1 MLPITDTRPDNEKRL
16 HQIEYSDFFIWGDE
30 VYRRIEANMDVDIRY
45 KAVDVI
51 PAVHQRSGDLVVI
64 DREAWVVPC
73 WCELTVVE

>member
-30 VYRRIEANMDVDIRY
+30 VYRRIEENINVRIEY
-45 KAVDVI
+45 KGEGI